1 MSSIDGNDPPPAF
14 NDKWLPFMIQS
25 PIAGYIAILTSSY
38 FQATARQIEWTKSVD
53 VMGARVK
60 LITLINTYLT
70 SQQTAL
76 NDEAISTVMSLA
88 YNEVWI
94 LRANPC
100 SANFGFSLCMQTN
113 EVAWP
118 T

>member
-1 MSSIDGNDPPPAF
+1 MSSIDGNDPSPAF

-70 SQQTAL
+70 SQETAI

-94 LRANPC
+94 LCVSPC
-100 SANFGFSLCMQTN
+100 SANSRFSLCMQTN